1 MNLEFR
7 NIIQWIESYLGV
19 YYSNELE
26 LVDPPITINKSL
38 KNRFKLDYLKEVLLS
53 CRKKIN
59 EEYNKFEMNNKT
71 LRYEIEENL
80 KNQQKLIDEISF
92 MKKDSIN
99 KDDAINELK
108 NQIEKLLN
116 EIENKRENNFMERNT
131 SNEKLDKLEKKFN
144 LIENT
149 VSNFFNKYSSD
160 RKINS
165 VYSESNFDIES
176 GIQNLIDLAQKNIL
190 DLNPNEEQL
199 ASKRNESDN
208 NSSNLLEVIKSLQF
222 ENDLLKKK
230 METLEIYSKTLQKDR
245 YILFYRRKAESSIQE
260 VEEKLRE
267 SNLQM
272 ERRVMNLLRE
282 IELKDIQINSQEQMI
297 NRRNKELE
305 EMKLKN
311 YSNLAN
317 RSLNNKNNQ
326 TQNNYYLTTTD
337 NELFKES
344 LGRERNYLN
353 MTNNENRYTNNQTF
367 KNQSFDSNKFS
378 RKAEETYKTQ
388 VIYQLKEGR

>member
-1 MNLEFR
+1 MIGLNRTSLENITKINSFNETKVKELEKELSELAYALNLEFR
-7 NIIQWIESYLGV
+7 NITQWIESYLGV
-19 YYSNELE
+19 YYSNDLE

-38 KNRFKLDYLKEVLLS
+38 KNRFKLDFLKEVLLN

-59 EEYNKFEMNNKT
+59 EEYNKFEINNKT

-99 KDDAINELK
+99 KDDSINELK

-116 EIENKRENNFMERNT
+116 EIENKRENNFNERNT

-160 RKINS
+160 RKISS

-190 DLNPNEEQL
+190 DFNPNEEQL
-199 ASKRNESDN
+199 ASKRNESEN
-208 NSSNLLEVIKSLQF
+208 NSSKLLEVIKSLQF
-222 ENDLLKKK
+222 ENELLKKK

-245 YILFYRRKAESSIQE
+245 YL
-260 VEEKLRE
+260 
-267 SNLQM
+267 
-272 ERRVMNLLRE
+272 
-282 IELKDIQINSQEQMI
+282 
-297 NRRNKELE
+297 
-305 EMKLKN
+305 
-311 YSNLAN
+311 
-317 RSLNNKNNQ
+317 
-326 TQNNYYLTTTD
+326 
-337 NELFKES
+337 
-344 LGRERNYLN
+344 
-353 MTNNENRYTNNQTF
+353 
-367 KNQSFDSNKFS
+367 
-378 RKAEETYKTQ
+378 
-388 VIYQLKEGR
+388 